1 LIEPHSLFL
10 PESLR
15 RIAMKRMAVAGFVI
29 WAVATA
35 ALRLGG
41 QYVFRGGSP
50 ILLLVI
56 TIPAMMAVAIALLQR
71 YQLPEQRALAAVA
84 LVAPGMLLDTISAIW
99 FSTVF
104 SRRCFGV
111 RVAELPLFKKKAQR
125 GAVPSFE
132 R

>member
-1 LIEPHSLFL
+1 
-10 PESLR
+10 
-15 RIAMKRMAVAGFVI
+15 MKRMAVAGFVI

-99 FSTVF
+99 FSAVF
-104 SRRCFGV
+104 PNIRSDAAGAFGGWLLLCNV
-111 RVAELPLFKKKAQR
+111 VVLLTAVLWSAR
-125 GAVPSFE
+125 GRATAF
-132 R
+132 